1 MNKPPAIPRRTQA
14 EMACPSSPGGRH
26 EQARRIIFSLVAQGF
41 CGDAIFA
48 QVRGMYGIDFKDP
61 EIWSLI
67 RGAERKNPQPN
78 GHGNRYHNSP
88 APRPAKPVTAESAA
102 ASVDR
107 FLKSFR
113 CDEADVWHASPWR
126 PLEDW
131 RMDALMVF
139 AGLFYGDEHVNIVA
153 EHVEGQPV
161 GAGMTMPRDEWMR
174 HFREYGAPQCP
185 AGAWF
190 RFNPVAEKGSGKGGA
205 VCDSDVTAYRFL
217 LIESDKLP
225 MELQLSFLGKLRLP
239 IAALISS
246 GGKSIHCLIKMDCA
260 DADEY
265 REQAARIL
273 KMLRPYGF
281 DIANKNP
288 SRMARLPGAT
298 RQIGANEGG
307 EQRLLF
313 FSPDAAHGDRI
324 FP

>member
-1 MNKPPAIPRRTQA
+1 MKSPFIPRRTRVELA
-14 EMACPSSPGGRH
+14 SPAAPGGRH

-41 CGDAIFA
+41 CGDAVFVQI
-48 QVRGMYGIDFKDP
+48 RRMYGPDFKDA
-61 EIWSLI
+61 EIWNLI
-67 RGAERKNPQPN
+67 KGAQRKNPSPSDYR
-78 GHGNRYHNSP
+78 NRYHNSSAPQP
-88 APRPAKPVTAESAA
+88 AQPVTAESATA
-102 ASVDR
+102 GVER

-113 CDEADVWHASPWR
+113 CDEADVWHVSPWR

-131 RMDALMVF
+131 RMDSVMVF
-139 AGLFYGDEHVNIVA
+139 AGLFFGHEHVNIIA
-153 EHVEGQPV
+153 DHVEGQPV
-161 GAGMTMPRDEWMR
+161 GAGQTMPRDEWIR
-174 HFREYGAPQCP
+174 HFREHGAPQCS

-190 RFNPVAEKGSGKGGA
+190 RFNPVTEKGSGKGGA
-205 VCDSDVTAYRFL
+205 FCDADVTAYRFL
-217 LIESDKLP
+217 LIESDKLS

-281 DIANKNP
+281 DVANKNP

>member
-1 MNKPPAIPRRTQA
+1 MKSPFIPRRTRVELA
-14 EMACPSSPGGRH
+14 SPAVPGGRH

-41 CGDAIFA
+41 CVDAVFA
-48 QVRGMYGIDFKDP
+48 QVRGMYGPDFKDA
-61 EIWSLI
+61 EIWNLI
-67 RGAERKNPQPN
+67 KGAEKKNPQPS
-78 GHGNRYHNSP
+78 GYGNRYHNSP
-88 APRPAKPVTAESAA
+88 APRPAQPVTAESAT
-102 ASVDR
+102 ASVER

-113 CDEADVWHASPWR
+113 CDEADLWHASPWR

-131 RMDALMVF
+131 RMDSLMVF
-139 AGLFYGDEHVNIVA
+139 AGLFYGHEYVNVVA
-153 EHVEGQPV
+153 EHEEGRPV
-161 GAGMTMPRDEWMR
+161 GAGQTMPRDKWMR
-174 HFREYGAPQCP
+174 HFREHGAPQCP

-205 VCDSDVTAYRFL
+205 VCDSDVTAFRFL
-217 LIESDKLP
+217 LIESDKLS

-298 RQIGANEGG
+298 RQIGANESG

-313 FSPDAAHGDRI
+313 FSPEAAHGERI